1 MVREVVSV
9 SYGTFFIVFG
19 AVWLSVGLTL
29 SLVMGRRGHDAFG
42 WLILGT
48 LFGPLGAIFA
58 VEARQEEQMRPE
70 LVAPERSHG
79 SGPVDVLAGL
89 DGSSESRAAL
99 AAAIGLLGP
108 RLGRL
113 TLATVIPY
121 DTGVA
126 TQRTARAE
134 LERQGAAVEAGPEL
148 ELLHGR
154 PGPVLLQHAAE
165 GGYDLLV
172 IGTRGAGAAKALLGS
187 TAVDVAESAKIPVL
201 LIGADGNPAARS

>member
-1 MVREVVSV
+1 VVPV
-9 SYGTFFIVFG
+9 SFSELVVVVA

-42 WLILGT
+42 WLVLGT
-48 LFGPLGAIFA
+48 LFGPLSAVFA
-58 VEARQEEQMRPE
+58 VEARGQEEMRPE
-70 LVAPERSHG
+70 MVAPGGAPG
-79 SGPVDVLAGL
+79 SGPVDVLAGM
-89 DGSSESRAAL
+89 DGSPESRAAV
-99 AAAIGLLGP
+99 AAAIALLGP

-126 TQRTARAE
+126 EQRAARAE
-134 LERQGAAVEAGPEL
+134 LERQGVAVRAGSEL

-154 PGPVLLQHAAE
+154 PGAALLQHAAE

-172 IGTRGAGAAKALLGS
+172 IGTRGRGVSKALLGS

-201 LIGADGNPAARS
+201 VMGADGSAATGS

>member
-1 MVREVVSV
+1 MGREVVSV
-9 SYGTFFIVFG
+9 SYGTLVVVVA

-58 VEARQEEQMRPE
+58 VEARGQEEMRPE
-70 LVAPERSHG
+70 VVAPERSHG
-79 SGPVDVLAGL
+79 SGPVDVLAGV
-89 DGSSESRAAL
+89 DGSPESRAAVD
-99 AAAIGLLGP
+99 AAVALLGP

-126 TQRTARAE
+126 VQRTARAE
-134 LERQGAAVEAGPEL
+134 LERQGAAMAAGL

-154 PGPVLLQHAAE
+154 PGAALLRHAAE

-172 IGTRGAGAAKALLGS
+172 IGTRGGGASKALLGS
-187 TAVDVAESAKIPVL
+187 TAVDVAEAAKMPVL
-201 LIGADGNPAARS
+201 LMGAAGTPAAGS